1 MKNNLSII
9 NGQIIDPETEL
20 IAFKNVG
27 ITNGIITEIS
37 DGPINSEK
45 IIDAKNEIISPGF
58 IDLHS
63 HPQDNQIFELQAFDG
78 VTTTLELEVGTA
90 DIKSFYKKWE
100 GQSRINFGA
109 SIGHIPVRMNVMDD
123 PGDFVPAGDAGSR
136 EASNDEIIKMKHLIT
151 EGLEQGAL
159 AVGFG
164 LDYTRACTKLEV
176 IELFK
181 IAAKYN
187 VSCHVHLRGKG
198 HREPNN
204 SIEALEEVIAAS
216 AVTGAAL
223 HVVHINST
231 GMKAVPILLDM
242 IQGAKKSG
250 LDVSTECYPY
260 TAGMTKIES
269 KLFEEGWQSQYGISY
284 DKLMRPDTGE
294 YLTESTFH
302 TYRETGGWVI
312 AFSTPQNDLD
322 YAVKHPLT
330 MIATD
335 SIIENGKGHPRT
347 AGTFS
352 KVLGEYVREKKQ
364 ITLIDALKKMTI
376 MPAQRL
382 EKRAPIFKKK
392 GRLQVGTHADIVTFN
407 PNTIIDTSS
416 YTNPTSPPNGIS
428 NVIVGGNHLIH
439 NKTMITNQYPGTG
452 ILASST

>member
-1 MKNNLSII
+1 M
-9 NGQIIDPETEL
+9 
-20 IAFKNVG
+20 
-27 ITNGIITEIS
+27 
-37 DGPINSEK
+37 
-45 IIDAKNEIISPGF
+45 
-58 IDLHS
+58 
-63 HPQDNQIFELQAFDG
+63 
-78 VTTTLELEVGTA
+78 
-90 DIKSFYKKWE
+90 
-100 GQSRINFGA
+100 
-109 SIGHIPVRMNVMDD
+109 
-123 PGDFVPAGDAGSR
+123 
-136 EASNDEIIKMKHLIT
+136 
-151 EGLEQGAL
+151 
-159 AVGFG
+159 
-164 LDYTRACTKLEV
+164 

-242 IQGAKKSG
+242 IQGAKNSG

-322 YAVKHPLT
+322 YAVNHPLT

-392 GRLQVGTHADIVTFN
+392 GRLQVGAHADIVTFN

-428 NVIVGGNHLIH
+428 NVLVGGNHLIH
-439 NKTMITNQYPGTG
+439 NKTIITNQYPGTG
-452 ILASST
+452 ILSSST